1 MSANETR
8 IARLLGSIRKYLHRH
23 RLQLILALRVT
34 VGALSAFVLAQVLHL
49 HLPLWAVL
57 TSLIVTQMSLGRSL
71 KVASDYLIGT
81 FGGVAY
87 GGALAILIPHESE
100 WALLAVLALAIAPL
114 AFIASFRA
122 NFNVLPVTAIIVLLV
137 PSMQHVSPA
146 ASAVDRVLE
155 VTVGGAVGFIVS
167 FLLFPARAHEITTH
181 AAADMLD
188 LMADA
193 LSRFLED
200 HTRELDLA
208 ERRRIQ
214 DGIAAALARL
224 NATGAE
230 AEHERNARLTSGPD
244 TGPLLR
250 TLLRLRHDIVML
262 GRAVGCEL
270 PEEIAAQLT
279 LPLKKIEAG
288 GRDFLR
294 ASGAA
299 LRDQKPPPPLG
310 DVDAAFRDYIERFE
324 AVRREGMTRDMKS
337 EDAERLFALGFTLE
351 HLREHLLEVHRVVG
365 EWARE

>member
-1 MSANETR
+1 MSANATR
-8 IARLLGSIRKYLHRH
+8 IARILTSIRKYVHRY

-34 VGALSAFVLAQVLHL
+34 VGALAAFALAQVLHL

-146 ASAVDRVLE
+146 SSALDRVLE

-167 FLLFPARAHEITTH
+167 FLLFPSRAHAITLQ
-181 AAADMLD
+181 AAADMLE
-188 LMADA
+188 LMADG

-214 DGIAAALARL
+214 DGIATALARL

-230 AEHERNARLTSGPD
+230 AEHERSARLTSGPN

-250 TLLRLRHDIVML
+250 TLLRLRHDIVL
-262 GRAVGCEL
+262 LARAVGCDL
-270 PEEIAAQLT
+270 PAEVSAQLT
-279 LPLKKIEAG
+279 RPLKNIEAE
-288 GRDFLR
+288 GRNFLR
-294 ASGAA
+294 ASAAA
-299 LRDQKPPPPLG
+299 LRDQKPPPPLAA
-310 DVDAAFRDYIERFE
+310 VDATFRDYIERFGV
-324 AVRREGMTRDMKS
+324 VRREGLTRDMKS
-337 EDAERLFALGFTLE
+337 EDAERLFALGFALE
-351 HLREHLLEVHRVVG
+351 QLREHFVEVHRVVG
-365 EWARE
+365 EWAHD

>member
-1 MSANETR
+1 MSANENR
-8 IARLLGSIRKYLHRH
+8 IARLLASIREYLHRY
-23 RLQLILALRVT
+23 RLQLILSLRVT
-34 VGALSAFVLAQVLHL
+34 VGALLALALAQVLHL

-71 KVASDYLIGT
+71 KVAGDYLLGT

-114 AFIASFRA
+114 AFIATFRP

-137 PSMQHVSPA
+137 PSMQHVSPV
-146 ASAVDRVLE
+146 ASALDRVLE

-167 FLLFPARAHEITTH
+167 FLLFPSRAHAITLH

-200 HTRELDLA
+200 HTRELDLM

-214 DGIAAALARL
+214 DGIAAALTRL

-270 PEEIAAQLT
+270 PEEVAAQLT
-279 LPLKKIEAG
+279 PPLNKIETES
-288 GRDFLR
+288 RNFLR

-310 DVDAAFRDYIERFE
+310 AADAAFRDYIERFG
-324 AVRREGMTRDMKS
+324 AVRSEGMTRDMKS
-337 EDAERLFALGFTLE
+337 EDAERLFALGFALE
-351 HLREHLLEVHRVVG
+351 HLREHLVEVHRVVG
-365 EWARE
+365 EWTRH